1 MKEFLKKNDAYLH
14 KAKTVLLVYTIV
26 MAILIVL
33 LGICYCVLDN
43 IGGGIGLILGGAV
56 GLPIFYFVMRLV
68 LSYLIDIKLIRNKLY
83 EKNNEGEDEKYNEEL
98 KRFYD

>member
-1 MKEFLKKNDAYLH
+1 M
-14 KAKTVLLVYTIV
+14 
-26 MAILIVL
+26 
-33 LGICYCVLDN
+33 
-43 IGGGIGLILGGAV
+43 ILGGAV